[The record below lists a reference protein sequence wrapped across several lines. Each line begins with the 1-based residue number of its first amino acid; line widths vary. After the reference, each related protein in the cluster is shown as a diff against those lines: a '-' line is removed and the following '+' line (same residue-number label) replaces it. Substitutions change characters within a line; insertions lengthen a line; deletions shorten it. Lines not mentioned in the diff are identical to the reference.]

1 MRRMTKRA
9 RKGAEGLGRSD
20 EMILAAL
27 SHEFRTPLNGVL
39 GMARLL
45 ARTRLDAAQRS
56 YVTALEQSGEHLLGL
71 VNQVLDLARLQSGR
85 IELRP
90 GLVDLEPL
98 LQGVTEILSPRAHA
112 KGLEIAWAVDPGL
125 PPIRA
130 DEARL
135 RQVLFNLAGNAV
147 KFTDAG
153 GVLIAAEAGRAD
165 APAGKARVR
174 FCVRDTGPGVSD
186 EERGHI
192 FEPFAQGRASA
203 EAVESTGLGLA
214 IVSRLAEAMDAE
226 LGVDAAPG
234 GGALFWAE
242 ASFPAAGAPR
252 AGQPLQGLPVAIVS
266 CNPLLAE
273 AAARQVRAC
282 GGEPIVFENARAAA
296 AAPPEAPALV
306 DFAAGAERRP
316 RPIAGRRSIVL
327 LGPEL
332 RAHIPALRKSGFDG
346 YLIKPLRR
354 QSVATRLL
362 AVSGPAA
369 QPAAPPLEDERA
381 RLTAGS
387 GARVLLA
394 EDNPINAMLA
404 RALLERE
411 GCVVDQARTGPEAV
425 EAAAAQAYDLILLDL
440 RMPGMGG
447 VEAARAMRKAG
458 VRSPIAA
465 LTADAFEDARQA
477 SLQAGMDDFLTKPL
491 EPAALHALLGRLVAP
506 AGFTDSATDAKL
518 AS

>member
-1 MRRMTKRA
+1 MTKPSP
-9 RKGAEGLGRSD
+9 KGAQGLGRQD

-45 ARTRLDAAQRS
+45 AGTRLDAAQRS

-85 IELRP
+85 IELR
-90 GLVDLEPL
+90 LAAVDLEQL

-153 GVLIAAEAGRAD
+153 GVLIAAEAGHGA
-165 APAGKARVR
+165 ASPGQARVR
-174 FCVRDTGPGVSD
+174 FVVRDTGPGVSE
-186 EERGHI
+186 EERRHI

-214 IVSRLAEAMDAE
+214 IVSRLAEAMQAH

-242 ASFPAAGAPR
+242 ASFPITGSAVASR
-252 AGQPLQGLPVAIVS
+252 PLGGLPVAIVS
-266 CNPLLAE
+266 ANAILAE

-282 GGEPIVFENARAAA
+282 GGEPMIFTSAKAAA
-296 AAPPEAPALV
+296 AAPPEAPALI
-306 DFAAGAERRP
+306 DFATAAQPRP

-332 RAHIPALRKSGFDG
+332 RARIPALRKSGFDG

-369 QPAAPPLEDERA
+369 RKTAAPVEDERA
-381 RLTAGS
+381 RLAAGS

-411 GCVVDQARTGPEAV
+411 GCVVDHAKTGPEAV
-425 EAAAAQAYDLILLDL
+425 EAAGAQAYDLILLDL

-458 VRSPIAA
+458 VGAPIVA
-465 LTADAFEDARQA
+465 LTADAFEDARRA
-477 SLQAGMDDFLTKPL
+477 SLEAGMDDFLTKPL
-491 EPAALHALLGRLVAP
+491 EPAALHALLGRLVP
-506 AGFTDSATDAKL
+506 AGFTDTATDAKL

>member
-1 MRRMTKRA
+1 MTKRA
-9 RKGAEGLGRSD
+9 HKGPEGLGRSD

-45 ARTRLDAAQRS
+45 ARTRLDGAQRS

-90 GLVDLEPL
+90 APVDLEQL

-153 GVLIAAEAGRAD
+153 GVLIAAEAGQGA
-165 APAGKARVR
+165 APAGKVRVR
-174 FCVRDTGPGVSD
+174 FSVRDTGPGVSE

-242 ASFPAAGAPR
+242 ASFPTAGAAR
-252 AGQPLQGLPVAIVS
+252 AARPLQGLPVAIVS
-266 CNPLLAE
+266 SSPVLAE
-273 AAARQVRAC
+273 AAARQVGAC
-282 GGEPIVFENARAAA
+282 GGEPAIFASAKAAA
-296 AAPPEAPALV
+296 AAPPQAPALV
-306 DFAAGAERRP
+306 DFAAGERRP

-425 EAAAAQAYDLILLDL
+425 EAAGAQAYDLILLDL

-465 LTADAFEDARQA
+465 LTADAFEDARRA

-491 EPAALHALLGRLVAP
+491 EPAALHALLGRLLAP
-506 AGFTDSATDAKL
+506 AGFTETATDAKL

>member
-1 MRRMTKRA
+1 MTRRA
-9 RKGAEGLGRSD
+9 RTEAKGLGGPD

-56 YVTALEQSGEHLLGL
+56 YVAALEQSGEHLLGL
-71 VNQVLDLARLQSGR
+71 VNQVLDLARLQAGK

-90 GLVDLEPL
+90 APVDLEHL
-98 LQGVTEILSPRAHA
+98 LQGVAEILSPRAHA

-153 GVLIAAEAGRAD
+153 GVLIAAEAMERCD
-165 APAGKARVR
+165 AAGHVQVR
-174 FCVRDTGPGVSD
+174 FSVRDTGPGVSE
-186 EERGHI
+186 EERARI

-214 IVSRLAEAMDAE
+214 IVSRLAEAMHAR

-242 ASFPAAGAPR
+242 ASFPAAGPAPPW
-252 AGQPLQGLPVAIVS
+252 GVLDGLPVAIVS
-266 CNPLLAE
+266 ANRILAE

-282 GGEPIVFENARAAA
+282 GGAPMIFDSAKAAA

-306 DFAAGAERRP
+306 DFSAGAMRRP
-316 RPIAGRRSIVL
+316 RPVGGRRSIVL

-332 RAHIPALRKSGFDG
+332 RDRIPALRKSGFDG

-354 QSVATRLL
+354 QSLATRLV
-362 AVSGPAA
+362 AVAGASAPK
-369 QPAAPPLEDERA
+369 AAPPPEDERA

-411 GCVVDQARTGPEAV
+411 GCIVDQARTGPEAV
-425 EAAAAQAYDLILLDL
+425 EAAGGQAYDLILLDL
-440 RMPGMGG
+440 RMPGLGG

-458 VRSPIAA
+458 VAAPIAA

-477 SLQAGMDDFLTKPL
+477 CLAAGMDDFLTKPL
-491 EPAALHALLGRLVAP
+491 EPASLHALLGRLVAP
-506 AGFTDSATDAKL
+506 AGFTDSAPDAKL